1 MSYIPQFDAH
11 ESTHTKLQESRH
23 IPTLT
28 CLASITRLPTFEEA
42 ASGFPNKRTLGYLI
56 NEQPR
61 LLIFKILP
69 PCSPKIPPARLLIFL
84 NNISDKTDH
93 QNVFYP

>member
-42 ASGFPNKRTLGYLI
+42 ASGFPNKRKGKFELLFSKINFNYSSLVTTNQLIRCSFKKVLI
-56 NEQPR
+56 N
-61 LLIFKILP
+61 
-69 PCSPKIPPARLLIFL
+69 A
-84 NNISDKTDH
+84 
-93 QNVFYP
+93 

>member
-42 ASGFPNKRTLGYLI
+42 AFGFPNKRKGKFEILSSKI
-56 NEQPR
+56 N
-61 LLIFKILP
+61 
-69 PCSPKIPPARLLIFL
+69 
-84 NNISDKTDH
+84 
-93 QNVFYP
+93 

>member
-42 ASGFPNKRTLGYLI
+42 ASGFPNKRKGKFYSLISSWLAPTVNLETLPFTYSVCFFWEEL
-56 NEQPR
+56 
-61 LLIFKILP
+61 
-69 PCSPKIPPARLLIFL
+69 A
-84 NNISDKTDH
+84 DKLYH
-93 QNVFYP
+93 P

>member
-42 ASGFPNKRTLGYLI
+42 ASGFPNKRKGKFEIL
-56 NEQPR
+56 
-61 LLIFKILP
+61 FSKIDFIQDYNLFVTSKKRNHEFAN
-69 PCSPKIPPARLLIFL
+69 SPIHEF
-84 NNISDKTDH
+84 
-93 QNVFYP
+93 

>member
-42 ASGFPNKRTLGYLI
+42 ASGFPNKHKGKFEILFSKIDSNAGHKTILGPTAQGWSCVQVGL
-56 NEQPR
+56 
-61 LLIFKILP
+61 
-69 PCSPKIPPARLLIFL
+69 
-84 NNISDKTDH
+84 
-93 QNVFYP
+93 